1 MEKLK
6 RLKEMLMDGVASESS
21 KGLHMINKEELGEA
35 IDMIKDIE
43 EIIYYCS
50 ITKAMEEKEKENEY
64 MQKHYSSMNYP
75 MYYNGASQYANGG
88 SNSSGGGGSRNYDGE
103 GRMYYNGGGSS
114 SYANSG
120 GNSGGNNARGG
131 GSRGYSDGWS
141 VYPIEMR
148 DSREGR
154 SPMTRKNYMEGKEM
168 HNDKAK
174 QMQELDKYVQELTD
188 DVLEMIHDASP
199 EEKIALSQKMTTLAN
214 KIK

>member
-6 RLKEMLMDGVASESS
+6 RLKEMLMDGVTAETS
-21 KGLHMINKEELGEA
+21 KGLHSVNKEELGEA

-75 MYYNGASQYANGG
+75 MYYNGGNS
-88 SNSSGGGGSRNYDGE
+88 SNSGGSRMWYD
-103 GRMYYNGGGSS
+103 GGSS
-114 SYANSG
+114 SYANNS
-120 GNSGGNNARGG
+120 SGGNNARGG
-131 GSRGYSDGWS
+131 GSRGYSDGW
-141 VYPIEMR
+141 VMAPFDAR
-148 DSREGR
+148 DYREGR
-154 SPMTRKNYMEGKEM
+154 SYMTRKNYMEGKEM
-168 HNDKAK
+168 HHDKAK

-199 EEKIALSQKMTTLAN
+199 EEKMALSQKMTTLAN

>member
-6 RLKEMLMDGVASESS
+6 RLKEMLMDGVTAETS
-21 KGLHMINKEELGEA
+21 KGLHSVNKEELGEA

-75 MYYNGASQYANGG
+75 MYYNGG
-88 SNSSGGGGSRNYDGE
+88 NSSNDGGNRNYNGD
-103 GRMYYNGGGSS
+103 GRMWYNGGSS
-114 SYANSG
+114 SYTNNS
-120 GNSGGNNARGG
+120 SGGNNARGG
-131 GSRGYSDGWS
+131 GSRGYSDGW
-141 VYPIEMR
+141 VMAPFDAR
-148 DSREGR
+148 DYREGR
-154 SPMTRKNYMEGKEM
+154 SYMTRKNYMEGKEM
-168 HNDKAK
+168 HHDKAK

-199 EEKIALSQKMTTLAN
+199 EEKMALSQKMTTLAN

>member
-6 RLKEMLMDGVASESS
+6 RLKEMLMDGVASETS
-21 KGLHMINKEELGEA
+21 KGLQSVNKEELGEA

-75 MYYNGASQYANGG
+75 MYYNGGNS
-88 SNSSGGGGSRNYDGE
+88 SNSGGNRNYSGD
-103 GRMYYNGGGSS
+103 GRMWYDGGSS
-114 SYANSG
+114 SYANTS
-120 GNSGGNNARGG
+120 SGGNNARGG
-131 GSRGYSDGWS
+131 GSRGYSDGW
-141 VYPIEMR
+141 VMAPFDAR
-148 DSREGR
+148 DYREGR
-154 SPMTRKNYMEGKEM
+154 SYMTRKNYMEGKEM
-168 HNDKAK
+168 HHDKVK

>member
-6 RLKEMLMDGVASESS
+6 KLKESLMDGVSAQVSR
-21 KGLHMINKEELGEA
+21 GLQNVNREELGDA
-35 IDMIKDIE
+35 LDMIKDIE

-75 MYYNGASQYANGG
+75 MYYNGG
-88 SNSSGGGGSRNYDGE
+88 NSSNDGE
-103 GRMYYNGGGSS
+103 SHNYNGDSRMWYNGGSS
-114 SYANSG
+114 SYANNS
-120 GNSGGNNARGG
+120 SGGNNTRGG
-131 GSRGYSDGWS
+131 GSRGYSDGW
-141 VYPIEMR
+141 VMAPFDAR
-148 DSREGR
+148 DYREGR
-154 SPMTRKNYMEGKEM
+154 SYMSRKNYMEGKEM
-168 HNDKAK
+168 HHDKAK

-199 EEKIALSQKMTTLAN
+199 EEKMALSQKMTTLAN

>member
-6 RLKEMLMDGVASESS
+6 QLKEMLMDGVVSQTHQ
-21 KGLHMINKEELGEA
+21 GLHSVNREELGDA

-50 ITKAMEEKEKENEY
+50 ITKAMEEREKEEEY
-64 MQKHYSSMNYP
+64 MNKHYSSMYNYP
-75 MYYNGASQYANGG
+75 MTYTGG
-88 SNSSGGGGSRNYDGE
+88 NSRTYDGD
-103 GRMYYNGGGSS
+103 RMYYNGGGSS
-114 SYANSG
+114 SYANNG
-120 GNSGGNNARGG
+120 GGNNARGG

-148 DSREGR
+148 DFREGR
-154 SPMTRKNYMEGKEM
+154 SAMTRRNYMEGKEL
-168 HNDKAK
+168 HHDKAK

-199 EEKIALSQKMTTLAN
+199 EEKMALSQKMNTLAN

>member
-6 RLKEMLMDGVASESS
+6 RLKEMLMDGVASETSR
-21 KGLHMINKEELGEA
+21 GLQSVNREELGEA

-50 ITKAMEEKEKENEY
+50 ITKAMEEREKENEY
-64 MQKHYSSMNYP
+64 MQKQYSSMNYP
-75 MYYNGASQYANGG
+75 MYYNGASQYSNGG
-88 SNSSGGGGSRNYDGE
+88 GNSSGGGSRNYDGE

-120 GNSGGNNARGG
+120 GGNGSRGG

-148 DSREGR
+148 DYREGR
-154 SPMTRKNYMEGKEM
+154 SAMSRKNYMEGKEM
-168 HNDKAK
+168 HHDKAK

-199 EEKIALSQKMTTLAN
+199 EEKMALSQKMTTLAN

>member
-6 RLKEMLMDGVASESS
+6 RLKEMLMDGVASETSR
-21 KGLHMINKEELGEA
+21 GLQSVDKEELGEA

-75 MYYNGASQYANGG
+75 IYYNGG
-88 SNSSGGGGSRNYDGE
+88 NSSNGGGSRMWYD
-103 GRMYYNGGGSS
+103 GGSS
-114 SYANSG
+114 SYANNS
-120 GNSGGNNARGG
+120 SGGNNARGG
-131 GSRGYSDGWS
+131 GSRGYSDGW
-141 VYPIEMR
+141 VMAPFDAR
-148 DSREGR
+148 DYREGR
-154 SPMTRKNYMEGKEM
+154 SYMTRKNYMEGKEM
-168 HNDKAK
+168 HHDKAK

-199 EEKIALSQKMTTLAN
+199 EEKMALSQKMTTLAN

>member
-6 RLKEMLMDGVASESS
+6 QLKEMLMDGVVSQTHQ
-21 KGLHMINKEELGEA
+21 GLHSVNREELGDA

-50 ITKAMEEKEKENEY
+50 ITKAMEEREKEEEY
-64 MQKHYSSMNYP
+64 MNKHYSSMYNYP
-75 MYYNGASQYANGG
+75 MTYAGG
-88 SNSSGGGGSRNYDGE
+88 NSRNYDGD
-103 GRMYYNGGGSS
+103 RMYYNGGGSS
-114 SYANSG
+114 NYANNG
-120 GNSGGNNARGG
+120 GGNNARGG

-148 DSREGR
+148 DYREGR
-154 SPMTRKNYMEGKEM
+154 SAMTRRNYMEGKEL
-168 HNDKAK
+168 HHDKAK

-199 EEKIALSQKMTTLAN
+199 EEKMALSQKMNTLAN